1 MSGLLGNL
9 MEHRMDLERLTP
21 EQEAATHRFLDLL
34 QAGQAVTALDFPELP
49 QAEFEALANAI
60 AAATKVVH

>member
-1 MSGLLGNL
+1 
-9 MEHRMDLERLTP
+9 MDLERLTP
-21 EQEAATHRFLDLL
+21 EQEAAAHRFLDLL